1 VDRSRG
7 RLSRS
12 EDFARVY
19 RAGRSVANKYLVLY
33 YFERSE
39 PVLPGGEAR
48 PRVGFSVS
56 KRLGT
61 AVDRNRVKRVL
72 REAFRANDQSLKG
85 NMDFVLIARTPIVE
99 LLEAGGLKAVEA
111 KMLEVFRKASLVS
124 SAPEVRRP
132 SS

>member
-19 RAGRSVANKYLVLY
+19 RTGRSVANKYLVLY
-33 YFERSE
+33 YFERLS
-39 PVLPGGEAR
+39 PGALEVAAG

-61 AVDRNRVKRVL
+61 AVDRNRIKRVL
-72 REAFRANDQSLKG
+72 REAFRANGQSLRG
-85 NMDFVLIARTPIVE
+85 NMDFVLIARAPMVE
-99 LLEAGGLKAVEA
+99 LLETGGFGAVEA
-111 KMLEVFRKASLVS
+111 KMLEVFRKASLVLSGENSRAS
-124 SAPEVRRP
+124 S
-132 SS
+132 